1 MIYDTIPTVNRKEL
15 TEAMEGAVS
24 SRAAGW
30 VTSAPNIIVG
40 SIVTPGKLS
49 LGLANSKF
57 LPPNCKEWIHLYHAS
72 QQILWRD
79 QVEINLGIDLNSNI
93 SKICRACT
101 SNIFIQTTLRHD
113 TNLCLAD
120 PFEITYCWE

>member
-1 MIYDTIPTVNRKEL
+1 MDGE
-15 TEAMEGAVS
+15 VS

-40 SIVTPGKLS
+40 SVEKNGKLS
-49 LGLANSKF
+49 SGLANSKF
-57 LPPNCKEWIHLYHAS
+57 LPPNYRESEYISTNVA

-93 SKICRACT
+93 SKVRKFCIP
-101 SNIFIQTTLRHD
+101 NIFIQATLRHD
-113 TNLCLAD
+113 TNLCVTD
-120 PFEITYCWE
+120 PFEITCCSE